1 MDNYSQL
8 ATWLPNDTPLLLNA
22 VSDLAPHPGKN
33 EGIEFIHREVAA
45 STDS

>member
-1 MDNYSQL
+1 MDNFNRP
-8 ATWLPNDTPLLLNA
+8 ATWLSTPLLLNA
-22 VSDLAPHPGKN
+22 VSDLAPHWGKN